1 MLSLSSSAL
10 LRLLRAL
17 AEQAGC
23 DTGMLP
29 TAGSSARHTLGH
41 TLQRFFDLT
50 PSQVEALL
58 PESAVTLDEWA
69 AALSAEGASLSTL
82 WLYELAAAGAFRFEL
97 PEQHPHHVE
106 DLREEARA
114 LEPLLNPATQAPRTL
129 VHWLSP
135 QTVEGFVLTMLLPEH
150 AGWRSQSLF
159 EHAGALHT
167 LTPGDA
173 VVTSADGWHQLAQR
187 LPPLPLGVTA
197 IATEPLAV
205 KTYRT
210 LLAKG
215 VAQVIELHCQP
226 ETGVLAARRSQQAP
240 FELLSHWHPTESD
253 DFLLR
258 MTNGEPKE
266 VMLSQPLYWV
276 GGRHFL
282 TTPPAEASPTR
293 LKKHS
298 AALNRV
304 TAA

>member
-1 MLSLSSSAL
+1 MLSLSSSAF
-10 LRLLRAL
+10 LRLLRSL

-29 TAGSSARHTLGH
+29 AAGSSDRQTLRH

-50 PSQVEALL
+50 PAQAEAFL
-58 PESAVTLDEWA
+58 PESAVTLDEWVVT
-69 AALSAEGASLSTL
+69 LSAENASLSTL

-97 PEQHPHHVE
+97 PAQHPHRVE
-106 DLREEARA
+106 DLGEEARA
-114 LEPLLNPATQAPRTL
+114 LDSLLSPTATPRTL

-135 QTVEGFVLTMLLPEH
+135 QTAEGFVLTMLLPEQ
-150 AGWRSQSLF
+150 AEWRSLSLF
-159 EHAGALHT
+159 DHAGALHT

-187 LPPLPLGVTA
+187 LPSLPVGITA

-258 MTNGEPKE
+258 VTSGEPRE
-266 VMLSQPLYWV
+266 VRLSQPLYWV

-282 TTPPAEASPTR
+282 TTPPAEASPSR
-293 LKKHS
+293 VKKQN
-298 AALNRV
+298 AAQSRV